1 MKGEVFSLNI
11 SRKKGTVKLPVPS
24 ASFKEDFGVEGDAH
38 AGLLDK
44 RQVSLLSWE
53 RIQEKNFCRKKTADR
68 LRPGDFAENITTQGL
83 DLSSIKLGDLFQVG
97 EVTLKVSQIGKECHR
112 YCEIYKKVGDCIMPR
127 EGIFARVLKGGKVRK
142 GDAIELIPKGS
153 IL

>member
-1 MKGEVFSLNI
+1 MKGKVFSLNV
-11 SRKKGTVKLPVPS
+11 SRKKGAVKLSVPS

-53 RIQEKNFCRKKTADR
+53 RIQEKNFCLKKTADR

-83 DLSSIKLGDLFQVG
+83 DLSSIKLGDLFQIG
-97 EVTLKVSQIGKECHR
+97 EVTLEVSQIGKKCHLH
-112 YCEIYKKVGDCIMPR
+112 CEIYKKIGDCIMPR
-127 EGIFARVLKGGKVRK
+127 EGIFARVLKGGKVK
-142 GDAIELIPKGS
+142 KNDAIELISKRS
-153 IL
+153 IS